1 MPDPESI
8 ESPTPRP
15 GESYLVIHRG
25 PARRSV
31 VPLTPGEIVT
41 IGRANSNRIVIPDA
55 KCSRHHCEVIFSE
68 GQWFVR
74 DLGSRNGVLING
86 DEIEGE
92 ALLRPG
98 QVLLVGTCEIEFT
111 NENPERQQIAVSST
125 DSSIPDSFDVIERA
139 SGTRYDRS
147 SVMEKREQ
155 IEAGTPRTQPGLDE
169 LYQLARSMA
178 EAKETISLAQETLD
192 GLFAGT
198 SASVGAILVL
208 PTPRR
213 EPDPDELE
221 CVAFHNQNRSQSA
234 VISTNLSRMVLADR
248 EAILARD
255 FSEQES
261 LATEDSLS
269 HLQAESAICAPVR
282 LGEFLLGVIHLY
294 ATDPQNSLDS
304 HDLEFALAVAD
315 QFAIALNNVR
325 DRETLEQGLHRAAAQ
340 NEALLQQ
347 LEVETELVGDSEQM
361 QQLRAKIGRVAPSEA
376 IVLVRGESG
385 VGKELVA
392 RAVHFNSA
400 RRDGPFVCVNCA
412 ALTESLLESELFG
425 HEKGA
430 FTGASAQK
438 EGKFEQAHGGTLFLD
453 EIGEMSPEIQ
463 AKFLRVLEGHPFER
477 VGGNRPIE
485 VDVRVVTATNRNLE
499 QAVKDGDFRQDLF
512 FRLQVLELSVPPLR
526 EHPEDIEAITHH
538 FLARTASKSVIK
550 VKGLTPE
557 ALAVL
562 WDYWWPGN
570 VRELKNVIERSVILS
585 DHAWLTAEDIRLLN
599 LERPTPVS
607 PSTARETIR
616 QDDSRAEPSSEPP
629 EEAAPEDPWQCVVDQ
644 DASLEE
650 MERQFVT
657 ATLNKHGWNKSRT
670 ARQLGIERTTLDRKI
685 KKYRIEKAE

>member
-1 MPDPESI
+1 MSDLETI
-8 ESPTPRP
+8 ESATPRP
-15 GESYLVIHRG
+15 GESYLVIQRG
-25 PARRSV
+25 AARRSV
-31 VPLTPGEIVT
+31 VPLSPGEIVT

-74 DLGSRNGVLING
+74 DLGSRNGVLIHG

-92 ALLRPG
+92 VPLRPG

-111 NENPERQQIAVSST
+111 HENPERLPSPVEQT
-125 DSSIPDSFDVIERA
+125 DPSQSDSFDIIERA

-147 SVMEKREQ
+147 SVMQEQ
-155 IEAGTPRTQPGLDE
+155 PADDPDAPRTQPGLDE
-169 LYQLARSMA
+169 LYQLARAMA
-178 EAKETISLAQETLD
+178 EAKGTVGLAHETLD

-198 SASVGAILVL
+198 SATAGAVL
-208 PTPRR
+208 LASTPAQ
-213 EPDPDELE
+213 EPNPDDLE
-221 CVAFHNQNRSQSA
+221 CVAFRNLDSSQRQA
-234 VISTNLSRMVLADR
+234 VSGSLSRAVLTER
-248 EAILARD
+248 EALLARD
-255 FSEQES
+255 LSEQES
-261 LATEDSLS
+261 LGVDDSLDE
-269 HLQAESAICAPVR
+269 LEAESAICAPVR
-282 LGEFLLGVIHLY
+282 LGELLLGVVHLY
-294 ATDPQNSLDS
+294 ATDASDPLDS

-315 QFAIALNNVR
+315 QFAIALDNIR
-325 DRETLEQGLHRAAAQ
+325 DRESLEQGLHRAAAQ

-347 LEVETELVGDSEQM
+347 LEVETELVGDSQQM
-361 QQLRAKIGRVAPSEA
+361 QQLRTKIGRVAPSEA

-400 RRDGPFVCVNCA
+400 RRENPFVCVNCA

-425 HEKGA
+425 HEKGS

-438 EGKFEQAHGGTLFLD
+438 AGKFEQADGGTLFLD

-477 VGGNRPIE
+477 VGGSRPIE
-485 VDVRVVTATNRNLE
+485 VDVRVVAATNRNLE

-526 EHPEDIEAITHH
+526 DHPEDVPAIAHH
-538 FLARTASKSVIK
+538 FLARTVAKSAVK
-550 VKGLTPE
+550 VQGFTDE
-557 ALAVL
+557 ALDVL
-562 WDYWWPGN
+562 QDYWWPGN
-570 VRELKNVIERSVILS
+570 VRELKNVIERSIILS
-585 DHAWLTAEDIRLLN
+585 NNTWLTGEDVRLLN

-607 PSTARETIR
+607 ASSGIEATRPPEP
-616 QDDSRAEPSSEPP
+616 AEPVAPDTS
-629 EEAAPEDPWQCVVDQ
+629 PEDPWQRVVEQ

-650 MERQFVT
+650 MERQFIT
-657 ATLNKHGWNKSRT
+657 ATLTRHGWNKSRT

-685 KKYRIEKAE
+685 KKYGIQKAE